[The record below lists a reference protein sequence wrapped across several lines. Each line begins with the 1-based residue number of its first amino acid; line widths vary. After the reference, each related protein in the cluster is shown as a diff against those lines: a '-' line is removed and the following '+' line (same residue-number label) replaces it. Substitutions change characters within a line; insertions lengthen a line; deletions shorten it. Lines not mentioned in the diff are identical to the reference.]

1 MSIFCDRKYLTRFTM
16 ILIVKYLNARLVPL
30 QVYTTDKTRNNLNKK
45 EIFTRSRTVFLL
57 AALYNHF
64 FMVFAY
70 TFKSNSIL
78 FAFGILL
85 SFIFVLSLCVRTLI
99 IFMFG

>member
-1 MSIFCDRKYLTRFTM
+1 M
-16 ILIVKYLNARLVPL
+16 ILTVKYLYTRLLPL
-30 QVYTTDKTRNNLNKK
+30 QVYTTDTTRNTLNKK
-45 EIFTRSRTVFLL
+45 EIFFRSRTVLLL

-70 TFKSNSIL
+70 TFKPNSIL